1 VGQDDVSRDQ
11 ILRETLAALD
21 LPPEGLRHWLE
32 RSKRFCERHGG
43 ESRYGEWMALYDQAL
58 GTLSDEAP
66 DAR

>member
-1 VGQDDVSRDQ
+1 VGQDYVTRAE

-43 ESRYGEWMALYDQAL
+43 ERRYAEWLALYDEAL
-58 GTLSDEAP
+58 EALN
-66 DAR
+66 AG

>member
-1 VGQDDVSRDQ
+1 MSDSE

-43 ESRYGEWMALYDQAL
+43 ERRYGEWMALYDQAL
-58 GTLSDEAP
+58 EAL

>member
-1 VGQDDVSRDQ
+1 MGQDDLTLNDPRD
-11 ILRETLAALD
+11 ILRETLDALD

-43 ESRYGEWMALYDQAL
+43 ARHYEEWLALYDEAL
-58 GTLSDEAP
+58 EAL